1 MRKVSMFVAAN
12 HTQLEDR
19 TWDVSYEYH
28 IIDDQSSEEI
38 DSWDG
43 FATAEAAREA
53 GIKRLEELKARY
65 GKEI

>member
-28 IIDDQSSEEI
+28 IIDDLSSEEI

-43 FATAEAAREA
+43 FATKEEAREA
-53 GIKRLEELKARY
+53 GIKRLEELKARL
-65 GKEI
+65 